1 MRAAVTL
8 MGLDL
13 PSSIQTQNVVCDLG
27 CGDGE
32 FLIGLLRH
40 VNNISVAS
48 LPIYGFGIDYDP
60 ALIAT
65 ATVNSIAATQTAS
78 WLVYDFN
85 LDTDDLFSKI
95 AAAGVTHVFMYLV
108 PKQLALG
115 TVRLLVE
122 RLWESGVVICCHKF
136 LPEYLNV
143 ARSDLLMNLCVYE
156 RGKKG

>member
-27 CGDGE
+27 CGDAE
-32 FLIGLLRH
+32 FLIGLLRY
-40 VNNISVAS
+40 VNNVSTAA
-48 LPIYGFGIDYDP
+48 LPLRGFGIDYDA

-65 ATVNSIAATQTAS
+65 ATANSMAAKQTAS

-85 LDTDDLFSKI
+85 LDADDLFSKI
-95 AAAGVTHVFMYLV
+95 VAAGVTHVFVYLV

-115 TVRLLVE
+115 TVRLLLE
-122 RLWESGVVICCHKF
+122 KLCESGVMICCHKF
-136 LPEYLNV
+136 LPGYLEV
-143 ARSDLLMNLCVYE
+143 TRKDELMSLRVYE
-156 RGKKG
+156 RS